1 MNRYFLIL
9 IVALTVGYIGPTQS
23 QTTITL
29 QPGPEDGKDAFIST
43 YYPDQNYYYHIDYI
57 AMAWTAGGI
66 PFVVRSLIEFDL
78 SVVPSGASI
87 INASLS
93 LYNSPDPTNNHGEHS
108 SLSGPNT
115 CWLQRIT
122 DEWDEYTVTW
132 NNQPS
137 TTTLH
142 QVTLK
147 QSVDPHQDYED
158 IDVTQLIKDIIDN
171 PETGHGF
178 MIRLITEE
186 YYRCMIFASSDH
198 PDPNL
203 HPKLAITF
211 IAPVA
216 DFLYILENKT
226 VYFNNLSQWADTFL
240 WNFGDGVQSILENP
254 VHEYQDFGDYEVTLI
269 ASKEEMSDTVTKVV
283 RVCLQPVAEFDYQLD
298 EFTLSVSNTSQNA
311 LSYFWDFGDGSFSYM
326 ENPTHVYPDA
336 GEYELRL
343 VAYNDCEPDTAVEY
357 ITVYHHYEI
366 DFDYTCG
373 DLRVSFVM
381 NTSSDYDSFIWD
393 FGDGIQSILENPVH
407 IYQDFGEYEVTVK
420 ASNEL
425 QSDTVVKMI
434 KVCQRPD
441 AEFGYQLDGYTLSVN
456 NLSQNANSYLWD
468 FGDGNISFLENPTYE
483 YLVEGDYEVSL
494 IAFNECAPDTAVENI
509 SICKSPVAGFDYICE
524 DFRVSFMNTTINYD
538 SCIWDYGDGIGSTL
552 INPEH
557 IYQEPGDYS
566 VNLAIW
572 RFCGENLLTQE
583 LVQVITVPCSPQ
595 ASFTY
600 AISEFEISF
609 TNMSFNATSFIWD
622 FGDGDT
628 SDIQNPVHSY
638 AEIGDYQVQ
647 LIAYND
653 HGSDTIVEL
662 INITSI
668 DQILKNNII
677 SIFPNP
683 AHGRIY
689 LKIDFGDF
697 SSLNYQLLNMQ
708 GQIIREDKLYPA
720 DNGCLN
726 PMDISYLKGGIYYF
740 RFFNQEISMTKK
752 VVIY

>member
-9 IVALTVGYIGPTQS
+9 IVALTVGYTIPTQS
-23 QTTITL
+23 QTTIIL
-29 QPGPEDGKDAFIST
+29 QPGHDDGKDAVIGT

-57 AMAWTAGGI
+57 AMAWTIGGD
-66 PFVVRSLIEFDL
+66 PYVDRSLIEFDL

-87 INASLS
+87 INVSLS

-171 PETGHGF
+171 PETGHGI

-198 PDPNL
+198 PDPSL

-216 DFLYILENKT
+216 DFSYILENKT

-240 WNFGDGVQSILENP
+240 WDFGDGIQSIQENP
-254 VHEYQDFGDYEVTLI
+254 VHAYQQFGDYEVTLI
-269 ASKEEMSDTVTKVV
+269 ASNQSFADTVTKVV
-283 RVCLQPVAEFDYQLD
+283 RVCLQPVAEFDYQVD
-298 EFTLSVSNTSQNA
+298 EFTLSVDNTSQNA
-311 LSYFWDFGDGSFSYM
+311 LSYFWDFGDGSF
-326 ENPTHVYPDA
+326 
-336 GEYELRL
+336 
-343 VAYNDCEPDTAVEY
+343 
-357 ITVYHHYEI
+357 
-366 DFDYTCG
+366 
-373 DLRVSFVM
+373 
-381 NTSSDYDSFIWD
+381 
-393 FGDGIQSILENPVH
+393 
-407 IYQDFGEYEVTVK
+407 
-420 ASNEL
+420 
-425 QSDTVVKMI
+425 
-434 KVCQRPD
+434 
-441 AEFGYQLDGYTLSVN
+441 
-456 NLSQNANSYLWD
+456 
-468 FGDGNISFLENPTYE
+468 SFLENPTYE

-494 IAFNECAPDTAVENI
+494 IAYNDCESDTTTKYI
-509 SICKSPVAGFDYICE
+509 SICTNPEAGFDYIC
-524 DFRVSFMNTTINYD
+524 DDLRISFMNTAINYD

-557 IYQEPGDYS
+557 IYLEPGDYS
-566 VNLAIW
+566 VGLTVW
-572 RFCGENLLTQE
+572 RFCGENLLEQE

-600 AISEFEISF
+600 TINKLEVSF
-609 TNMSFNATSFIWD
+609 TNTSFNSTSFVWD
-622 FGDGDT
+622 FGDGEI
-628 SDIQNPVHSY
+628 SDSQNPVHSY
-638 AEIGDYQVQ
+638 VEIGDYQVQ

-668 DQILKNNII
+668 DQIAKNDII

-689 LKIDFGDF
+689 LKIDSEDF
-697 SSLNYQLLNMQ
+697 NLLHYQLLNIQ
-708 GQIIREDKLYPA
+708 GQIIREDKFYPA
-720 DNGCLN
+720 ANGYLN
-726 PMDISYLKGGIYYF
+726 SIDISHFEGGIYYF
-740 RFFNQEISMTKK
+740 RFFNQEISLTKK